1 MFCKKCGTQINGNV
15 KFCPKCG
22 TQVTAAHGGQQTY
35 YQPEQNS
42 TSGLAVGQDKRKVPY
57 FAIAAIVILVIVVAF
72 VLRSCIAGNDY
83 KAPINSLIKGIEKR
97 DGKMIME
104 AFSDE
109 MLELLAEEAGCD
121 RDQLPE
127 ELEAIFDY
135 QIGDVNLSDI
145 DYKVDYEIRE
155 ELELSEREIKDIEEE
170 MEEEEIYV
178 EIEAGK
184 EVDLTMIISVESR
197 DSVENRD
204 MTFEVIK
211 IDGKWYINLF
221 SM

>member
-1 MFCKKCGTQINGNV
+1 MFCKKCGTQINDNA

-22 TQVTAAHGGQQTY
+22 TQVTAARGSQQTGY
-35 YQPEQNS
+35 RSENSGASGTVVEQREKK
-42 TSGLAVGQDKRKVPY
+42 APY
-57 FAIAAIVILVIVVAF
+57 FAIAAIAILVIVVAF

-104 AFSDE
+104 AFPDE

-121 RDQLPE
+121 REELPE
-127 ELEAIFDY
+127 KLEDVFDY
-135 QIGDVNLSDI
+135 KIEDVNLSDI

-184 EVDLTMIISVESR
+184 EVDITMIISVESR
-197 DSVENRD
+197 DSVENQD
-204 MTFEVIK
+204 MAFEVIK